1 MDIWLQVHRENA
13 ARRLQ
18 QGPWACLPRLH
29 SAGQGLRWVPPRT
42 FLTGSGSSVIARGS
56 LPSPLRDLKLG

>member
-18 QGPWACLPRLH
+18 QGP
-29 SAGQGLRWVPPRT
+29 GV
-42 FLTGSGSSVIARGS
+42 TGCFWSVG
-56 LPSPLRDLKLG
+56 G